1 MTSIQHY
8 QGVSY
13 LWDAADMRMVPD
25 DFGALQ
31 IVPYCWGP
39 WMQNSFEAY

>member
-8 QGVSY
+8 EGTSY
-13 LWDAADMRMVPD
+13 LWETADMRMVSD
-25 DFGALQ
+25 DFGTLQ

-39 WMQNSFEAY
+39 WMQASFEAY